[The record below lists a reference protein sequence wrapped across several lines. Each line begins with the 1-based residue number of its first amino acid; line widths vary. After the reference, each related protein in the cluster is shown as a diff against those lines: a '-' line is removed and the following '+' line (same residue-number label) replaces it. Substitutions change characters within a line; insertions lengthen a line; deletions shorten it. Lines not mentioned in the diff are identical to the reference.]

1 MKKHKSIIIGLIV
14 GVMSFVLM
22 YTGIKIINSTGIT
35 TQNIAYYVLFSLI
48 LGGISAIFH
57 FYRLKYAL
65 IFFLAGIVIGY
76 FEMFRRFMDDLDG
89 WGDLAG
95 LLSLFM
101 FIAAGLIAGIIVQI
115 VHHFYKKYKKA

>member
-1 MKKHKSIIIGLIV
+1 VKKHKSIIIGLIV
-14 GVMSFVLM
+14 GVISFVLM
-22 YTGIKIINSTGIT
+22 YTGIRFINSTGIT
-35 TQNIAYYVLFSLI
+35 TQNIAYYVLCSLI

>member
-1 MKKHKSIIIGLIV
+1 MKKHKSIFIGLIV
-14 GVMSFVLM
+14 AAISFVLM
-22 YTGIKIINSTGIT
+22 YTGIRFINNTELT
-35 TQNIAYYVLFSLI
+35 AQNIAYYVLFSLV

-95 LLSLFM
+95 ILSLFM
-101 FIAAGLIAGIIVQI
+101 FIFAGLIAGIIVQI
-115 VHHFYKKYKKA
+115 VHHFYKKYKKV

>member
-1 MKKHKSIIIGLIV
+1 VKKHKSIIIGLIV
-14 GVMSFVLM
+14 GVISFVLM
-22 YTGIKIINSTGIT
+22 YTGIRFINSTGIT

-48 LGGISAIFH
+48 LGGISAVFH

-65 IFFLAGIVIGY
+65 ILFLAGIVIGY
-76 FEMFRRFMDDLDG
+76 FEMFRRFMDNLDG

>member
-14 GVMSFVLM
+14 GVISFVLM
-22 YTGIKIINSTGIT
+22 FTGIKLINSTGIT

>member
-1 MKKHKSIIIGLIV
+1 MKKHKSIFIGLIV
-14 GVMSFVLM
+14 AAISFVLM
-22 YTGIKIINSTGIT
+22 YTGIRFINNTELT
-35 TQNIAYYVLFSLI
+35 AQNIAYYVLFSLV
-48 LGGISAIFH
+48 LGIISAIFH

-101 FIAAGLIAGIIVQI
+101 FIFAGLIAGIIVQI